1 MSLRSDGVP
10 SLVLGSCIRG
20 VEQVKPRNLGRREE
34 GGGMGMGGSLSDQGR
49 DIVDDHKPAR
59 FVYLLKLSPLY
70 LVVS

>member
-1 MSLRSDGVP
+1 
-10 SLVLGSCIRG
+10 
-20 VEQVKPRNLGRREE
+20 
-34 GGGMGMGGSLSDQGR
+34 MGMGGSLSYQGR